1 MNKARL
7 CFIFLSAI
15 LIGATVHAQEVLTGI
30 VLNKPIARE
39 AAKEV
44 KTYVREGALPLPFVD
59 DFSNYLGYPIL
70 ICGLIEKCLSIIL
83 LLFVPLL

>member
-44 KTYVREGALPLPFVD
+44 KTYVREGALP
-59 DFSNYLGYPIL
+59 
-70 ICGLIEKCLSIIL
+70 
-83 LLFVPLL
+83 